1 MSKLFTVILTKEIRI
16 RNKKVRCIKLK
27 NTFLLNLNTF
37 FRSKK
42 KWKILILKYLFLH
55 TKCGIREF
63 NNVLL
68 IDFILR
74 DERLFCMSI
83 INFFRPL
90 ALYICNTIAAVVLQT
105 THHVGWFAIPWWQL

>member
-1 MSKLFTVILTKEIRI
+1 MGNNLMSKLFTVILTKEIRM
-16 RNKKVRCIKLK
+16 RNKK
-27 NTFLLNLNTF
+27 
-37 FRSKK
+37 SKK

-105 THHVGWFAIPWWQL
+105 TRPVGWFAIPWWQL